1 MKIAKWLTGGLGWAF
16 GGPIGGLLGFILGA
30 LIDEAADD
38 DAPRVGEGTK
48 RSGQQ
53 QQRTR
58 QGDFGVSLVILTA
71 AMMKADGKVLK
82 SELDYVKS
90 FFVRSYGEAKA
101 QELILL
107 LREMLKQDFSLRE
120 VCMQIRSYMSY
131 AERLQLVHFL
141 SGLAEADGDV
151 NAYETDTL
159 NKIRYYLGVNQ
170 NDYHSVK
177 ATYSHSIESDY
188 LILELASTATDE
200 EVKKAYRRMAIKY
213 HPDKVAHLGDDV
225 QKGAKEKFQ
234 RLNQAY
240 ENVKKH
246 RGIS

>member
-16 GGPIGGLLGFILGA
+16 GGPIGGLLGFMLGA
-30 LIDEAADD
+30 LIDEAAVDD
-38 DAPRVGEGTK
+38 TPRIDGKKG
-48 RSGQQ
+48 GQ

-71 AMMKADGKVLK
+71 AMMRADGKVLK
-82 SELDYVKS
+82 AELDYVKS
-90 FFVRSYGEAKA
+90 FFVRSFGDDKA

-107 LREMLKQDFSLRE
+107 LREMLKQDFNLRE
-120 VCMQIRSYMSY
+120 VCMQIRMYMNY

-141 SGLAEADGDV
+141 SGLAAADGDV
-151 NAYETDTL
+151 NANETDTL

-177 ATYSHSIESDY
+177 ATYKQSIESDY
-188 LILELASTATDE
+188 EVLEITATATDD

-234 RLNQAY
+234 RLTQAY
-240 ENVKKH
+240 ENVKKY

>member
-16 GGPIGGLLGFILGA
+16 GGPIGGLLGFMLGA
-30 LIDEAADD
+30 LIDEAAVDD
-38 DAPRVGEGTK
+38 PPRVEGK
-48 RSGQQ
+48 KGGQ

-82 SELDYVKS
+82 SELDYVRG
-90 FFVRSYGEAKA
+90 FFVRSFGEGKA

-107 LREMLKQDFSLRE
+107 LREMLKQDFNLRE
-120 VCMQIRSYMSY
+120 VCMQIRMYMNY

-141 SGLAEADGDV
+141 SGLAAADGDV
-151 NAYETDTL
+151 NASETDTL

-177 ATYSHSIESDY
+177 ATYKHTIESDY
-188 LILELASTATDE
+188 EVLEITATATDD

-213 HPDKVAHLGDDV
+213 HPDKVAHLGEDV

-240 ENVKKH
+240 ENVKKY

>member
-38 DAPRVGEGTK
+38 DTPRVEGGK
-48 RSGQQ
+48 RGGQ

-71 AMMKADGKVLK
+71 AMMKADNKVLK
-82 SELDYVKS
+82 SELDYVKDFFTRS
-90 FFVRSYGEAKA
+90 FGQAKA
-101 QELILL
+101 AELILL

-141 SGLAEADGDV
+141 SGLAAADGHIDD
-151 NAYETDTL
+151 AETDTL

-177 ATYSHSIESDY
+177 ATYKHTIESDY
-188 LILELASTATDE
+188 EVLEIEATVSDE
-200 EVKKAYRRMAIKY
+200 EVKKAYRRMAVKY
-213 HPDKVAHLGDDV
+213 HPDKVAHLGEDV

-234 RLNQAY
+234 RLTQAY
-240 ENVKKH
+240 ENVKKY

>member
-1 MKIAKWLTGGLGWAF
+1 MGFAKWLAGGLGWAF
-16 GGPIGGLLGFILGA
+16 GGPIGGLLGFALGA

-38 DAPRVGEGTK
+38 GIPKINKTAGG
-48 RSGQQ
+48 G

-71 AMMKADGKVLK
+71 AMMKADAKVLK
-82 SELDYVKS
+82 AELDYVKT
-90 FFVRSYGEAKA
+90 FFVRSFGEAKA

-120 VCMQIRSYMSY
+120 VCVQIRAHMSY

-141 SGLAEADGDV
+141 SGLAAADGHVDD
-151 NAYETDTL
+151 AETETL

-177 ATYSHSIESDY
+177 ATYKHNIDSDY
-188 LILELASTATDE
+188 TVLEITKEATDD
-200 EVKKAYRRMAIKY
+200 EVKKAYRRMAVKY

-240 ENVKKH
+240 DNIKKH
-246 RGIS
+246 RGLN